1 MYVAT
6 LVAKTK
12 GDSLWLIDSNATKHM
27 AFYPKY
33 FLIYTKCL
41 EKLFVYLSDN
51 LAHEIMGKG
60 NVSIFFLNGQIWE
73 VPNVLHVPIRR
84 KISIKQFVEIWWKV

>member
-1 MYVAT
+1 LYVTT

-12 GDSLWLIDSNATKHM
+12 GVNLWLIDSNATKHM

-33 FLIYTKCL
+33 FVIYTKCL
-41 EKLFVYLSDN
+41 KKQFVYLDDN

-60 NVSIFFLNGQIWE
+60 NVSIGFLNGQIWE
-73 VPNVLHVPIRR
+73 VPDVLHVFIL
-84 KISIKQFVEIWWKV
+84 KKNLVK